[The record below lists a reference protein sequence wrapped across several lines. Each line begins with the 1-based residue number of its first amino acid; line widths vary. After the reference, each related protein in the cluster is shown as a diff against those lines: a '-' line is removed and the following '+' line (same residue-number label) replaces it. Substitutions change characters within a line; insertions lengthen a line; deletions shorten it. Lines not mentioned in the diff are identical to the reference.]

1 MEAGFKESA
10 AKQDQRIGRV
20 GKQYRPQALLHGK
33 QPVRPPDGPLGRAEG
48 AQNADAAA
56 LLLRHVR
63 EDEQQDDQYQQHGCC
78 AEKDGQCAL
87 ILAHGAQLVPLTEV
101 ALEVQRFLLGKVPV
115 GAGVIL
121 RVGGVELEDGLAVA
135 VRTVHILTLRVP
147 VGLLGG
153 VTLFGVG
160 VDRRDELLPRNKHAG
175 LRTVFK
181 EPHAGVFVQNG
192 QNLDVRLRHRGDD
205 AVFRDHVRIC
215 GKMQNIARPDG
226 IVGGVAVG
234 IDKVRAEEHIVP
246 RIAVVRHQQ
255 DAALAGEQ
263 LL

>member
-1 MEAGFKESA
+1 M
-10 AKQDQRIGRV
+10 
-20 GKQYRPQALLHGK
+20 
-33 QPVRPPDGPLGRAEG
+33 
-48 AQNADAAA
+48 
-56 LLLRHVR
+56 
-63 EDEQQDDQYQQHGCC
+63 
-78 AEKDGQCAL
+78 
-87 ILAHGAQLVPLTEV
+87 
-101 ALEVQRFLLGKVPV
+101 
-115 GAGVIL
+115 IL
-121 RVGGVELEDGLAVA
+121 RVGGIELEDGLAVA

-175 LRTVFK
+175 LGAAFK
-181 EPHAGVFVQNG
+181 EPHAGVFVQHG
-192 QNLDVRLRHRGDD
+192 QHLNRCVRNRCED

-255 DAALAGEQ
+255 DAALAREQ